1 MDICNHKAADSAL
14 RLLCSLAL
22 LLWLLC
28 SCWTRLHK
36 LCQLD
41 CLPSMF
47 TWPLY
52 IFNEQLV
59 PMANDLLSLQ
69 CVGPESRWKNDG
81 KMDNVQDTNKPWQT
95 LPNFAS
101 MSCDWLWNWWWNWWW
116 KWWNNWWWN
125 WWSVLLLDLQDSPQ
139 DSLQCS
145 PQPAG
150 KLCNFGIETAVM
162 WDTPLAS
169 SLWFTIAMPSQISRP
184 YARRLEN
191 YIEPASF
198 LFNHHISSYIDE
210 PWRPWRHHFA
220 DLKFESISPKAE
232 RLKNGS
238 QGSRKVEHL
247 AEKMLV
253 STAHIGLSENV
264 VYRIPQNGSFYREN
278 YDKHDKP

>member
-1 MDICNHKAADSAL
+1 MSKTPTNH
-14 RLLCSLAL
+14 
-22 LLWLLC
+22 
-28 SCWTRLHK
+28 
-36 LCQLD
+36 
-41 CLPSMF
+41 
-47 TWPLY
+47 
-52 IFNEQLV
+52 
-59 PMANDLLSLQ
+59 
-69 CVGPESRWKNDG
+69 
-81 KMDNVQDTNKPWQT
+81 
-95 LPNFAS
+95 
-101 MSCDWLWNWWWNWWW
+101 
-116 KWWNNWWWN
+116 
-125 WWSVLLLDLQDSPQ
+125 
-139 DSLQCS
+139 
-145 PQPAG
+145 G
-150 KLCNFGIETAVM
+150 KLCPTLHRWVVIDDEIDDENDEIIDDEIDDQYCFWISRIL
-162 WDTPLAS
+162 PRILS
-169 SLWFTIAMPSQISRP
+169 SVLHSQLENCAILELKQLWFTIAMPSQISRP